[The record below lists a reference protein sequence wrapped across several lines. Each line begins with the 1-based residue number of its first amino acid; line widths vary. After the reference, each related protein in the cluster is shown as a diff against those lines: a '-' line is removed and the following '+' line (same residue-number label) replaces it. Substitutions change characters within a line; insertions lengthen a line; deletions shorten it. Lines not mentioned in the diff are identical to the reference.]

1 MSDSILVTENLTKT
15 YGNKRVVKDLSFSV
29 KAGEIFGFLGHNGAG
44 KTTTIAM
51 LTTLISPSGGSAWV
65 GGKNI
70 HSESIGVRTLIGY
83 LPEQVA
89 LYGEM
94 SVQENL
100 LYFGRLSGIKNPEQ
114 RIDEVLEIL
123 SFEKWRHTKA
133 GYLSK
138 GMRQRV
144 GIAQAILHEPPI
156 LFLDEPVSG
165 LDPQGTRD
173 MRNILLLMNRKY
185 GTTIFMNTH
194 MLSEVTRICT
204 SIGIIR
210 QGEMVYSGRLD
221 ELLKRFSHER
231 SLEEIYIS
239 LIGKAEENE

>member
-1 MSDSILVTENLTKT
+1 
-15 YGNKRVVKDLSFSV
+15 
-29 KAGEIFGFLGHNGAG
+29 
-44 KTTTIAM
+44 
-51 LTTLISPSGGSAWV
+51 
-65 GGKNI
+65 
-70 HSESIGVRTLIGY
+70 
-83 LPEQVA
+83 
-89 LYGEM
+89 
-94 SVQENL
+94 
-100 LYFGRLSGIKNPEQ
+100 
-114 RIDEVLEIL
+114 
-123 SFEKWRHTKA
+123 
-133 GYLSK
+133 
-138 GMRQRV
+138 
-144 GIAQAILHEPPI
+144 
-156 LFLDEPVSG
+156 
-165 LDPQGTRD
+165 